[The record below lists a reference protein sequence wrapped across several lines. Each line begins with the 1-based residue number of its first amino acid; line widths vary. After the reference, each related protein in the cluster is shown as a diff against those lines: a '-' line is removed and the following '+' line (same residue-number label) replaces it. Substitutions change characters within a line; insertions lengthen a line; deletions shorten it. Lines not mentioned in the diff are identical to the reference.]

1 MKEDELISTESGKFG
16 VKGINLEKAWRNT
29 QRSCTE
35 LKFTIPAK
43 KKIPKNML
51 HFKNWKGKEEQLKG
65 RSCSQLWDR
74 TELDTSFLTLKKFT
88 PT

>member
-1 MKEDELISTESGKFG
+1 MKEDELISAESGKFG
-16 VKGINLEKAWRNT
+16 VKEINLEKAWRNT

-43 KKIPKNML
+43 KKQKTRL

-65 RSCSQLWDR
+65 HSQLWDR

>member
-1 MKEDELISTESGKFG
+1 MKEDELISAESGKFG
-16 VKGINLEKAWRNT
+16 VKEINLEKAWRNT

-43 KKIPKNML
+43 KNKKTCL

-65 RSCSQLWDR
+65 HSQLWDR